1 MKFYGKLEVRG
12 NKKMN
17 DAEHILMIVFIGVVI
32 ILVNIWRAS
41 IKRRLPDE
49 EKQQNKGKR
58 VDMEEKIDDDLITNP
73 AFSFLK
79 FNIFHQNRN
88 DDDD

>member
-1 MKFYGKLEVRG
+1 
-12 NKKMN
+12 MN
-17 DAEHILMIVFIGVVI
+17 DAEHILMIVIIGVVI

-49 EKQQNKGKR
+49 KKQQNKGKR
-58 VDMEEKIDDDLITNP
+58 VDMEEKIDDDLIANP

-79 FNIFHQNRN
+79 FNIFHKNRN

>member
-1 MKFYGKLEVRG
+1 
-12 NKKMN
+12 MN

-49 EKQQNKGKR
+49 KNQK
-58 VDMEEKIDDDLITNP
+58 EKIEQLSAPHIKRKYECDLINNP
-73 AFSFLK
+73 AFSDFEINTFYEK
-79 FNIFHQNRN
+79 RP

>member
-1 MKFYGKLEVRG
+1 
-12 NKKMN
+12 MN

-41 IKRRLPDE
+41 IKRRQPDE
-49 EKQQNKGKR
+49 EKQKNKAKR
-58 VDMEEKIDDDLITNP
+58 VDMEEKDDDDLIANP

-79 FNIFHQNRN
+79 FNIFHKNRN

>member
-1 MKFYGKLEVRG
+1 
-12 NKKMN
+12 MN
-17 DAEHILMIVFIGVVI
+17 DAEHILMIVSIGVVI
-32 ILVNIWRAS
+32 ILVNILRAS
-41 IKRRLPDE
+41 IKRRQPDE
-49 EKQQNKGKR
+49 EKQKNNAKR
-58 VDMEEKIDDDLITNP
+58 VDMEEKDDDDLIANP

>member
-1 MKFYGKLEVRG
+1 
-12 NKKMN
+12 MN

-49 EKQQNKGKR
+49 EKQTER
-58 VDMEEKIDDDLITNP
+58 SSIDHVEHRRRTLMMI
-73 AFSFLK
+73 
-79 FNIFHQNRN
+79 
-88 DDDD
+88 

>member
-1 MKFYGKLEVRG
+1 
-12 NKKMN
+12 MN

-49 EKQQNKGKR
+49 EKQRIKHQTSWHI
-58 VDMEEKIDDDLITNP
+58 EEELDDDLSNQ
-73 AFSFLK
+73 SR
-79 FNIFHQNRN
+79 IFRF
-88 DDDD
+88 